1 MNVVFMGTPEF
12 AVPSLKCLI
21 ESKYYVVAV
30 ITQTDKPRGRKGQPI
45 APPVKSVALD
55 AGLPVIQPENVNS
68 EQVIEQLE
76 KLNPDVIVVV
86 AFGQKISDTIL
97 SLPKYKCINIHASL
111 LPKYR
116 GAAPINWAIVNG
128 EKETGITTIIMSN
141 KMDAG
146 DIIANKSL
154 VIGPEETAGELGN
167 RLSMLG
173 AETLLDSLM
182 QIETGNAEYTRQ
194 DERHVSLAPKIKK
207 DDCLINWN
215 QQEKRIHDFVRG
227 MNPKPSAYTFLMRNN
242 SKERIIILR
251 TERDGPSQNGA
262 TIAPGTIIDI
272 SSQGIKTATKDGSI
286 WIKEVKPEGKRMMSA
301 AAFSRGHDLKVD
313 YLFQ

>member
-12 AVPSLKCLI
+12 AVPSLKCLN
-21 ESKYYVVAV
+21 ESKHNVVAV
-30 ITQTDKPRGRKGQPI
+30 LTQTDKPRGRKGRPE

-68 EQVIEQLE
+68 KPTIEELE

-86 AFGQKISDTIL
+86 AFGQKISEKIL
-97 SLPKYKCINIHASL
+97 NLPKHKCVNIHASL

-116 GAAPINWAIVNG
+116 GAAPINWAIIKG
-128 EKETGITTIIMSN
+128 EKEAGITTIIMSD

-146 DIIANKSL
+146 EVIVRKSL
-154 VIGPEETAGELGN
+154 TIGSEETAGELGT
-167 RLSMLG
+167 RLSKLG

-182 QIETGNAEYTRQ
+182 LIETGNAQYTQQ
-194 DERHVSLAPKIKK
+194 DESLVSLAPKIKK
-207 DDCLINWN
+207 EDGLIDWN
-215 QQEKRIHDFVRG
+215 LEEKKIHDFVRG
-227 MNPKPSAYTFLMRNN
+227 MNPKPSAYTFLIKNN
-242 SKERIIILR
+242 SKERIIILK
-251 TERDGPSQNGA
+251 TERERASHNVA

-272 SSQGIKTATKDGSI
+272 SNQGIKTATKNGSI

-301 AAFSRGHDLKVD
+301 AAFSRGNNLKAD
-313 YLFQ
+313 YLFR

>member
-1 MNVVFMGTPEF
+1 MNVIFMGTPEF

-21 ESKYYVVAV
+21 ESKHDVVAV
-30 ITQTDKPRGRKGQPI
+30 ITQTDKPKGRKGRPD
-45 APPVKSVALD
+45 APPVKNVALD

-68 EQVIEQLE
+68 EQVIEELE
-76 KLNPDVIVVV
+76 KLKPDVIVVV
-86 AFGQKISDTIL
+86 AFGQKISDRIL
-97 SLPKYKCINIHASL
+97 NFPKYKCVNIHASL

-146 DIIANKSL
+146 DVIIRESL
-154 VIGPEETAGELGN
+154 TIGPEETAGELGD
-167 RLSMLG
+167 RLSKLG
-173 AETLLDSLM
+173 ADTLLDSLM
-182 QIETGNAEYTRQ
+182 QIETGNAKYTQQ
-194 DERHVSLAPKIKK
+194 DERLVSLAPKIKK
-207 DDCLINWN
+207 QDGLIDWN
-215 QQEKRIHDFVRG
+215 QGEEKIHNFVRG

-242 SKERIIILR
+242 SKERIIILK
-251 TERDGPSQNGA
+251 TERDNSSHTGA
-262 TIAPGTIIDI
+262 VITPGTIMDI
-272 SSQGIKTATKDGSI
+272 SSQGIRTATENGSI

-301 AAFSRGHDLKVD
+301 AAFSRGHDLKEN

>member
-21 ESKYYVVAV
+21 ESKHDVVAV
-30 ITQTDKPRGRKGQPI
+30 LTQTDKPKGRKGKPE
-45 APPVKSVALD
+45 APPVKNIALD
-55 AGLPVIQPENVNS
+55 AGLQVIQPENVNS
-68 EQVIEQLE
+68 EQIIEKLE

-86 AFGQKISDTIL
+86 AFGQKISDRIL
-97 SLPKYKCINIHASL
+97 DLPKYKCVNIHASL

-146 DIIANKSL
+146 EVIIRKSL
-154 VIGPEETAGELGN
+154 TIGPEETAGELGI
-167 RLSMLG
+167 RLSDLG

-182 QIETGNAEYTRQ
+182 QIETGDVKYTQQ
-194 DERHVSLAPKIKK
+194 DESLVSLAPKIKK
-207 DDCLINWN
+207 SDGLIDWN
-215 QQEKRIHDFVRG
+215 QEEEKIHDFVRG
-227 MNPKPSAYTFLMRNN
+227 MNPKPSAYTFLVKSN
-242 SKERIIILR
+242 SKERIIILK
-251 TERDGPSQNGA
+251 TERDNSSHNGA
-262 TIAPGTIIDI
+262 VIAPGTIMEI
-272 SSQGIKTATKDGSI
+272 SNQGIRTATQNGSI

-301 AAFSRGHDLKVD
+301 DAFSRGHDLKEN

>member
-12 AVPSLKCLI
+12 AVPSLKCLN
-21 ESKYYVVAV
+21 ESKHNVVAV
-30 ITQTDKPRGRKGQPI
+30 LTQTDKPKGRKGRTS

-68 EQVIEQLE
+68 GPVIEELE

-86 AFGQKISDTIL
+86 AFGQKISSKIL
-97 SLPKYKCINIHASL
+97 NLPKHRCVNIHASL

-128 EKETGITTIIMSN
+128 EKETGITTIIMSD

-146 DIIANKSL
+146 DVIVRKSL
-154 VIGPEETAGELGN
+154 TIGPDETAGELGD
-167 RLSMLG
+167 RLSVLG
-173 AETLLDSLM
+173 ADLLLDSLM
-182 QIETGNAEYTRQ
+182 QIETGNVTYTQQ
-194 DERHVSLAPKIKK
+194 DERLVSLAPKIKK
-207 DDCLINWN
+207 EDGLIDWN
-215 QQEKRIHDFVRG
+215 QGEEKIHDFVRG

-251 TERDGPSQNGA
+251 TERDNSSHNVVDI
-262 TIAPGTIIDI
+262 TPGTILDI
-272 SSQGIKTATKDGSI
+272 SSQGIKAATGNGSI

-301 AAFSRGHDLKVD
+301 AAFSRGHDLKVN

>member
-21 ESKYYVVAV
+21 ESKHNVVAV
-30 ITQTDKPRGRKGQPI
+30 ITQTDKPKGRKGRPD
-45 APPVKSVALD
+45 APPVKNMALD

-68 EQVIEQLE
+68 EQVIEELE
-76 KLNPDVIVVV
+76 KLKPDVIVVV
-86 AFGQKISDTIL
+86 AFGQKISDRIL
-97 SLPKYKCINIHASL
+97 NFPKYKCVNIHASL

-146 DIIANKSL
+146 NVIVRKSL
-154 VIGPEETAGELGN
+154 TIGPEETAGELGN
-167 RLSMLG
+167 RLSDLG

-182 QIETGNAEYTRQ
+182 QIETGNAKYTQQ
-194 DERHVSLAPKIKK
+194 DESLVSLAPKIKK
-207 DDCLINWN
+207 EDGVINWN
-215 QQEKRIHDFVRG
+215 QGEEKIHDFVRG
-227 MNPKPSAYTFLMRNN
+227 MNPKPAAYTFLIKNN
-242 SKERIIILR
+242 SKERIIILK
-251 TERDGPSQNGA
+251 TERDNFSHNG
-262 TIAPGTIIDI
+262 TVIAPGTIMDI
-272 SSQGIKTATKDGSI
+272 SSQGIRTATGNGSI

-301 AAFSRGHDLKVD
+301 AAFSRGHDLKKN